1 MGTTYPNEQ
10 LPVQEG
16 RQLFVHAK
24 RVLKRADLA
33 AGNLEGTLCDSGETH
48 KILSKSS
55 YAFRTPTV
63 FAPRLKEAGYDF
75 MSMANNHAFDFGQDG
90 VNSTM
95 HCLTEQGIAFAGIK
109 DYPPSVVIE
118 RHGVKYGLCAFGH
131 NGYTYKHQDLQT
143 VREVITELVN
153 LCDVVIVSFHG
164 GAEGARHARLP
175 HGTEMFY
182 NEDRG
187 SLREFA
193 HFCID
198 AGADVVFGHGP
209 HVVRAVELYKEHFI
223 AYSLG
228 NFCTPY
234 GMNLLGISGYAP
246 ILELSLT
253 RDGRFFAGQLHSFV
267 QRRGVGPQPDFQHRA
282 AKEIKRLTALDVP
295 ETPLIISDYG
305 LIKHK

>member
-1 MGTTYPNEQ
+1 M
-10 LPVQEG
+10 PV
-16 RQLFVHAK
+16 
-24 RVLKRADLA
+24 
-33 AGNLEGTLCDSGETH
+33 
-48 KILSKSS
+48 
-55 YAFRTPTV
+55 
-63 FAPRLKEAGYDF
+63 
-75 MSMANNHAFDFGQDG
+75 
-90 VNSTM
+90 
-95 HCLTEQGIAFAGIK
+95 
-109 DYPPSVVIE
+109 
-118 RHGVKYGLCAFGH
+118 
-131 NGYTYKHQDLQT
+131 
-143 VREVITELVN
+143 
-153 LCDVVIVSFHG
+153 
-164 GAEGARHARLP
+164 
-175 HGTEMFY
+175 
-182 NEDRG
+182 
-187 SLREFA
+187 
-193 HFCID
+193 
-198 AGADVVFGHGP
+198 ADVVFGHGP